1 MEKYTMKK
9 ILTLVAVI
17 LLLYALPVSSQV
29 KIAYFNSEAIMKQ
42 LPDAQDAQKQ
52 LDQLVADWQQE
63 LNKMQDEW
71 KKKFDEYDKRKL
83 IMTEQRRADAER
95 ELRDMDQKIVDYR
108 TLKFGQNGDLFN
120 KQNELMK
127 PVQDRVFKA
136 VQDVAREDGYDYIFD
151 KSGDILLMYA
161 NEKYDL
167 TQKIFAKLKVTTTAP
182 TVAK

>member
-1 MEKYTMKK
+1 MKK
-9 ILTLVAVI
+9 IFVFAVF
-17 LLLYALPVSSQV
+17 LSLFCSMLGFAQAKVG
-29 KIAYFNSEAIMKQ
+29 YFSSEAVMKQ

-52 LDQLVADWQQE
+52 LDQFVSDWQQE
-63 LNKMQDEW
+63 LNKMQDDW

-83 IMTEQRRADAER
+83 IMTEQRRAESER
-95 ELRDMDQKIVDYR
+95 ELRDLDQKIVDFR
-108 TLKFGQNGDLFN
+108 NQKFGQNGELFN

-136 VQDVAREDGYDYIFD
+136 VQDVAKEDSYDYVLD

-167 TQKIFAKLKVTTTAP
+167 TQKILTRLKTLIATPTAP
-182 TVAK
+182 K

>member
-1 MEKYTMKK
+1 MKK
-9 ILTLVAVI
+9 ICSGFLFM
-17 LLLYALPVSSQV
+17 LLLFVIPTSAQM
-29 KIAYFNSEAIMKQ
+29 KIAYFSSEAIMKQ

-71 KKKFDEYDKRKL
+71 KKKFDEYDSRKL
-83 IMTEQRRADAER
+83 IMTEQRRADTER
-95 ELRDMDQKIVDYR
+95 ELRDMDQKIVDFR
-108 TLKFGQNGDLFN
+108 NQKFGQNGDLFN

-167 TQKIFAKLKVTTTAP
+167 TQKIFNKLKTSISTPSTT
-182 TVAK
+182 K

>member
-1 MEKYTMKK
+1 MKK
-9 ILTLVAVI
+9 ILALVAF
-17 LLLYALPVSSQV
+17 LLVLCAIQANAQM

-52 LDQLVADWQQE
+52 LDQFVADWQQE

-71 KKKFDEYDKRKL
+71 KKKFDDYDKRKL

-95 ELRDMDQKIVDYR
+95 ELRDMDQKIVDFR
-108 TLKFGQNGDLFN
+108 TQKFGQNGELFN

-136 VQDVAREDGYDYIFD
+136 VQDVAREDGYDYVFD

-167 TQKIFAKLKVTTTAP
+167 TQKIFAKLKVPTTTP
-182 TVAK
+182 SVTK

>member
-1 MEKYTMKK
+1 MKK
-9 ILTLVAVI
+9 ILVLVGF
-17 LLLYALPVSSQV
+17 LLLLCMVQASAQM
-29 KIAYFNSEAIMKQ
+29 KIAYFNSEAVMKQ

-52 LDQLVADWQQE
+52 LDQFVADWQQE

-71 KKKFDEYDKRKL
+71 KKKFDDYDKRKL

-95 ELRDMDQKIVDYR
+95 ELRDMDQKIVDFR
-108 TLKFGQNGDLFN
+108 TQKFGQNGELFN

-136 VQDVAREDGYDYIFD
+136 VQDIAREDGYDYVFD

-167 TQKIFAKLKVTTTAP
+167 TQKVFAKLKVTTTAP
-182 TVAK
+182 SVTK